1 MPRAGVAPA
10 GRAQMC
16 QMQIADRLDS
26 TLLTARRQRTGT
38 ITGEDTSPHPH
49 NPSRPLRSQHGMH
62 TTKRPSQAPLRLD
75 THAGW
80 SGTDVKNMRDAKA
93 HQHKAYKRSQRIIC
107 LLGARLARTPTLR
120 WKLLNPGRSSAHL
133 RLSPHTR
140 ATDRGQSAA
149 NPHPH
154 SQSTAR
160 RQSTAEPPAM
170 PTPPRR

>member
-26 TLLTARRQRTGT
+26 TLLTARRQHTGT

-107 LLGARLARTPTLR
+107 LFGARLTRTP
-120 WKLLNPGRSSAHL
+120 LL
-133 RLSPHTR
+133 
-140 ATDRGQSAA
+140 
-149 NPHPH
+149 
-154 SQSTAR
+154 AR
-160 RQSTAEPPAM
+160 RTTHHAFFFSYMADHVPPS
-170 PTPPRR
+170 PVHVDH